1 MSGAYILG
9 TIYSP
14 NWSRARRVQFY
25 GKARCAEAIGLFCF
39 MPTSAPRGCKHHGCK
54 RLVQSGQRYCDE
66 HRPAHAWAD
75 RRESASERGYG
86 WRWQQT
92 RKRILRRDV
101 GLCQVCK
108 AAGRLR
114 PASAV
119 DHVVPKEEGGADDD
133 ENLQAICTDCHTAK
147 TGREAARGRGRS
159 KV

>member
-1 MSGAYILG
+1 ME
-9 TIYSP
+9 SP
-14 NWSRARRVQFY
+14 MRESRRA
-25 GKARCAEAIGLFCF
+25 FCV
-39 MPTSAPRGCKHHGCK
+39 MPNSAPRGCKHTGCK
-54 RLVQSGQRYCDE
+54 QLVKSGERYCDE

-75 RRESASERGYG
+75 RRESASARGYG

-114 PASAV
+114 PATAV
-119 DHVVPKEEGGADDD
+119 DHIVPKEEGGTDDD
-133 ENLQAICTDCHTAK
+133 DNLQAICAACHTAK
-147 TGREAARGRGRS
+147 TGREAARGRGRA